1 MRKSSPRLTSRQ
13 SAKLLGILNS
23 VSCFLSR
30 MKFTIQCHLGY
41 QVSTPASFLFNVAIA
56 QNSFQRLTTERFEVA
71 GARSCR
77 EMVVGGQ
84 RYHRATAQSGSV
96 ELLYEASVEAT
107 HELLGDP
114 GQLQVPL
121 FEQIPADALVFLYPS
136 RFCQSDLLARLAK
149 REFNQNES
157 GFYRVTRI
165 CNWIY
170 ERIEYLSG
178 TTTPT
183 TSAFD
188 TVTELVGVCRDFAHL
203 AIAFCRSLGIP
214 ARFVSAFAY
223 GLNPPDFHAYV
234 EAFLGGRWILFD
246 PTRLAPQSSFV
257 RIGHGRDA
265 ADTSFA
271 TIFGGAV
278 MNKME
283 LSMNPAH
290 GQSGPPQY
298 TIDPIS
304 NYPP

>member
-1 MRKSSPRLTSRQ
+1 MQAMEFQIKCR
-13 SAKLLGILNS
+13 
-23 VSCFLSR
+23 
-30 MKFTIQCHLGY
+30 LGY
-41 QVSTPASFLFNVAIA
+41 EISGPASFLFNVAVTR
-56 QNSFQRLTTERFEVA
+56 NSFQRITTEHFEVA
-71 GARSCR
+71 GAKSCQ
-77 EMVVGGQ
+77 EMVIGGQ
-84 RYHRATAQSGSV
+84 RYHRATAQSGPV
-96 ELLYEASVEAT
+96 ELIYEARVEAT
-107 HELLGDP
+107 HELFGDP
-114 GQLQVPL
+114 SRLQVPL
-121 FEQIPADALVFLYPS
+121 FEQIPAEALVFIYPS

-149 REFNQNES
+149 REFYQNEP

-165 CNWIY
+165 CNWIF

-188 TVTELVGVCRDFAHL
+188 TVTELAGVCRDFAHL

-214 ARFVSAFAY
+214 ARFVSAYAY
-223 GLNPPDFHAYV
+223 GLNPPDFHVYF

-283 LSMNPAH
+283 LSMNPAN
-290 GQSGPPQY
+290 GEFTPPQY
-298 TIDPIS
+298 TTAPIS
-304 NYPP
+304 NYPTTASSEN

>member
-1 MRKSSPRLTSRQ
+1 MEFQIK
-13 SAKLLGILNS
+13 
-23 VSCFLSR
+23 
-30 MKFTIQCHLGY
+30 CHLGY
-41 QVSTPASFLFNVAIA
+41 EVSGPASFLFNVAVA
-56 QNSFQRLTTERFEVA
+56 QNSFQRIITEHLEVG
-71 GARSCR
+71 GAQYCL
-77 EMVVGGQ
+77 EMVIGGQ
-84 RYHRATAQSGSV
+84 RYHRVTAQSGLV
-96 ELLYEASVEAT
+96 ELVYDAVVDAT

-114 GQLQVPL
+114 SRLQVPL
-121 FEQIPADALVFLYPS
+121 FEQIPAETLVFIYPS

-149 REFNQNES
+149 REFNHDES

-165 CNWIY
+165 CNWIS

-188 TVTELVGVCRDFAHL
+188 TVTQLAGVCRDFAHL

-214 ARFVSAFAY
+214 ARFVSAYAY
-223 GLNPPDFHAYV
+223 GLNPPDFHAYI

-257 RIGHGRDA
+257 RIGQGRDA

-278 MNKME
+278 MKKME
-283 LSMNPAH
+283 LEMQPRAGRCNP
-290 GQSGPPQY
+290 PEY
-298 TIDPIS
+298 TTAPIS
-304 NYPP
+304 NYPSCGPA

>member
-1 MRKSSPRLTSRQ
+1 MEFQIK
-13 SAKLLGILNS
+13 
-23 VSCFLSR
+23 
-30 MKFTIQCHLGY
+30 CHLGY
-41 QVSTPASFLFNVAIA
+41 EVSGRASFLFNVAVA
-56 QNSFQRLTTERFEVA
+56 KNSFQHITKEHFQVI
-71 GARSCR
+71 GAEFCQ
-77 EMVVGGQ
+77 EMVIGHQ
-84 RYHRATAQSGSV
+84 RYHRATAQSGPV
-96 ELLYEASVEAT
+96 ELVYEARVEAT

-114 GQLQVPL
+114 GRLQVPL
-121 FEQIPADALVFLYPS
+121 FEQIPSEALLFIYPS

-157 GFYRVTRI
+157 GFFRVTRI

-178 TTTPT
+178 TSTPT

-188 TVTELVGVCRDFAHL
+188 TVTELTGVCRDFGHL

-214 ARFVSAFAY
+214 ARFVSAYAY
-223 GLNPPDFHAYV
+223 GLNPPDFHVYFEV
-234 EAFLGGRWILFD
+234 LLGGRWILFD

-283 LSMNPAH
+283 LSMTPAD
-290 GQSGPPQY
+290 GRLTPPPY
-298 TIDPIS
+298 TIAPIS
-304 NYPP
+304 NYPA

>member
-1 MRKSSPRLTSRQ
+1 MTSRE

-30 MKFTIQCHLGY
+30 MKFTIQCCLGY
-41 QVSTPASFLFNVAIA
+41 EVSTPASFLFNVAIA

-71 GARSCR
+71 GAKSCQ
-77 EMVVGGQ
+77 EMVIGGQ

-96 ELLYEASVEAT
+96 ELIYEAGVEAP

-121 FEQIPADALVFLYPS
+121 FEQIPADALVFIYPS

-283 LSMNPAH
+283 LGMTSAH
-290 GQSGPPQY
+290 GQSGPPQN
-298 TIDPIS
+298 TTDPIT

>member
-1 MRKSSPRLTSRQ
+1 MR
-13 SAKLLGILNS
+13 
-23 VSCFLSR
+23 
-30 MKFTIQCHLGY
+30 FTVKCHLGY
-41 QVSTPASFLFNVAIA
+41 EVSGPASFLFNVAIA
-56 QNSFQRLTTERFEVA
+56 QNRLQCVTNEHFEVV
-71 GARSCR
+71 GAKSCQ
-77 EMVVGGQ
+77 EMVISGQ
-84 RYHRATAQSGSV
+84 RYHRATAESGTV
-96 ELLYEASVEAT
+96 DLIYQAEVEAG
-107 HELLGDP
+107 HELPGDP
-114 GQLQVPL
+114 GRLQVPL
-121 FEQIPADALVFLYPS
+121 FEQIPADALVFIYPS

-214 ARFVSAFAY
+214 ARFVSAYAY
-223 GLNPPDFHAYV
+223 GLNPPDFHAYI

-283 LSMNPAH
+283 LSMQPAN
-290 GQSGPPQY
+290 GEPGTPQY

-304 NYPP
+304 NYPE

>member
-1 MRKSSPRLTSRQ
+1 MEFQIK
-13 SAKLLGILNS
+13 
-23 VSCFLSR
+23 
-30 MKFTIQCHLGY
+30 CHLGY
-41 QVSTPASFLFNVAIA
+41 EVTGLASFLFNVAIG
-56 QNSFQRLTTERFEVA
+56 QNLFQRITTEHFEIV
-71 GARSCR
+71 GAKSCQ
-77 EMVVGGQ
+77 EMVIGGQ

-96 ELLYEASVEAT
+96 ELIYEAGVEVT

-114 GQLQVPL
+114 GRLQVPL
-121 FEQIPADALVFLYPS
+121 FEQIPAEALVFIYPS

-188 TVTELVGVCRDFAHL
+188 TVTELVGVCRDFGHL

-214 ARFVSAFAY
+214 ARFVSAYAY
-223 GLNPPDFHAYV
+223 GLNPPDFHVYI
-234 EAFLGGRWILFD
+234 EALLGGRWILFD

-271 TIFGGAV
+271 TIFGGAA
-278 MNKME
+278 MTRME
-283 LSMNPAH
+283 ISMKPANDLF
-290 GQSGPPQY
+290 GSPQY
-298 TIDPIS
+298 TTAPIS
-304 NYPP
+304 NYPA

>member
-1 MRKSSPRLTSRQ
+1 MEFQIK
-13 SAKLLGILNS
+13 
-23 VSCFLSR
+23 
-30 MKFTIQCHLGY
+30 CHLGY
-41 QVSTPASFLFNVAIA
+41 EVSRPASFLFNVAVA
-56 QNSFQRLTTERFEVA
+56 QNSFQRIITEHFEVA
-71 GARSCR
+71 GAESCK
-77 EMVVGGQ
+77 ELVIGGR
-84 RYHRATAQSGSV
+84 RYHRATAQRGSV
-96 ELLYEASVEAT
+96 ELIYQAGVEAT
-107 HELLGDP
+107 HALFGDP
-114 GQLQVPL
+114 FRLQVPL
-121 FEQIPADALVFLYPS
+121 FKQIPAEALVFIYPS

-149 REFNQNES
+149 REFNQDES

-165 CNWIY
+165 CNWIS

-188 TVTELVGVCRDFAHL
+188 TVTQLAGVCRDFAHL

-214 ARFVSAFAY
+214 ARFVSAYAY
-223 GLNPPDFHAYV
+223 GLNPPDFHAYI

-257 RIGHGRDA
+257 RIGQGRDA

-283 LSMNPAH
+283 LAMQPRT
-290 GQSGPPQY
+290 GQSSSPEY
-298 TIDPIS
+298 TISPIS
-304 NYPP
+304 NYPSRSPV

>member
-1 MRKSSPRLTSRQ
+1 
-13 SAKLLGILNS
+13 
-23 VSCFLSR
+23 
-30 MKFTIQCHLGY
+30 MKFTIKCRLGY
-41 QVSTPASFLFNVAIA
+41 EVLGPASFLFNVAIA
-56 QNSFQRLTTERFEVA
+56 QNRFQRILTEHFEVT
-71 GARSCR
+71 GAQSCQ
-77 EMVVGGQ
+77 EMVIGDQ
-84 RYHRATAQSGSV
+84 RYHRATAQRGSV
-96 ELLYEASVEAT
+96 ELIYEAGVEAS
-107 HELLGDP
+107 HELLGDS
-114 GQLQVPL
+114 GRLQVPL
-121 FEQIPADALVFLYPS
+121 FEQIPPEALVFIYPS

-214 ARFVSAFAY
+214 ARFVSAYAY
-223 GLNPPDFHAYV
+223 GLNPPDFHAYL

-246 PTRLAPQSSFV
+246 PTRLAPQSSFI
-257 RIGHGRDA
+257 RIGQGRDA

-271 TIFGGAV
+271 TIFGAAT

-283 LSMNPAH
+283 LSMQPAI
-290 GQSGPPQY
+290 GEREPPQY
-298 TIDPIS
+298 TTAPIS
-304 NYPP
+304 NYPPEPER

>member
-1 MRKSSPRLTSRQ
+1 
-13 SAKLLGILNS
+13 
-23 VSCFLSR
+23 
-30 MKFTIQCHLGY
+30 
-41 QVSTPASFLFNVAIA
+41 VA
-56 QNSFQRLTTERFEVA
+56 NEV
-71 GARSCR
+71 
-77 EMVVGGQ
+77 
-84 RYHRATAQSGSV
+84 
-96 ELLYEASVEAT
+96 
-107 HELLGDP
+107 LGDP
-114 GQLQVPL
+114 SCLQVPL
-121 FEQIPADALVFLYPS
+121 FEQIPAEALVFVYPS

-165 CNWIY
+165 CNWIS

-188 TVTELVGVCRDFAHL
+188 TVTQLAGVCRDFAHL

-214 ARFVSAFAY
+214 ARFVSAYAY
-223 GLNPPDFHAYV
+223 GLNPPDFHAYI
-234 EAFLGGRWILFD
+234 EAFLGGRWLLFD

-257 RIGHGRDA
+257 RIGQGRDA

-283 LSMNPAH
+283 LVMQPRT
-290 GQSGPPQY
+290 GQSSSPEYSTAPM
-298 TIDPIS
+298 S
-304 NYPP
+304 NYPSHTPVRKESSQPSP

>member
-1 MRKSSPRLTSRQ
+1 
-13 SAKLLGILNS
+13 
-23 VSCFLSR
+23 
-30 MKFTIQCHLGY
+30 MKFDIQCHLGY
-41 QVSTPASFLFNVAIA
+41 EVSRPASFLFNVAIA
-56 QNSFQRLTTERFEVA
+56 QNLFQGITIEHFEVA
-71 GARSCR
+71 GAKSCQ
-77 EMVVGGQ
+77 EMVIGGQ
-84 RYHRATAQSGSV
+84 RYHRTTAQSGSV
-96 ELLYEASVEAT
+96 ELIYHAGVET
-107 HELLGDP
+107 TYELLGDP

-121 FEQIPADALVFLYPS
+121 FEQIPAEALVFLYPS

-214 ARFVSAFAY
+214 ARFVSAYAY
-223 GLNPPDFHAYV
+223 GLNPPDFHAYI
-234 EAFLGGRWILFD
+234 EAFLGGRWITFD

-265 ADTSFA
+265 ADTAFA

-283 LSMNPAH
+283 LSMRPANS
-290 GQSGPPQY
+290 QLGPPQY
-298 TIDPIS
+298 TTSPIS
-304 NYPP
+304 NYPA